1 LRGVFPQAR
10 IFAMYG
16 LTEAFRS
23 TFLDPA
29 LIDTHPTSMGKAIP
43 FAEVLVV
50 DDAGEIAAP
59 GEEGELVHCG
69 PLVAQGY
76 WNAPEKTAERFRAAP
91 AQSHYGG
98 TAVWSGDR
106 VTRDADGLLYF
117 AGRRDAMIKTAGNRV
132 SPQEVEDAA
141 VACAGVAEAVAVG
154 VPDERLGQAIVLF
167 VRGSGDEEGLAAHLR
182 T

>member
-1 LRGVFPQAR
+1 
-10 IFAMYG
+10 
-16 LTEAFRS
+16 
-23 TFLDPA
+23 FLDPA
-29 LIDTHPTSMGKAIP
+29 LIDCHPTSMGKAIP

-50 DDAGEIAAP
+50 ADDGRLADA

-76 WNAPEKTAERFRAAP
+76 WNAPERTAERFRAAP
-91 AQSHYGG
+91 PQSLYGG

-106 VTRDADGLLYF
+106 VMRDGDGLLYF

-167 VRGSGDEEGLAAHLR
+167 VRGN
-182 T
+182 